1 MLLNYLLPL
10 VNWGIGTLLMLF
22 FGVVCI
28 VLLIIVH
35 RMVHSDK
42 KKNGSR

>member
-1 MLLNYLLPL
+1 MLSNYFLPL
-10 VNWGIGTLLMLF
+10 VNWSIGTLLMLF

-42 KKNGSR
+42 KNSNT